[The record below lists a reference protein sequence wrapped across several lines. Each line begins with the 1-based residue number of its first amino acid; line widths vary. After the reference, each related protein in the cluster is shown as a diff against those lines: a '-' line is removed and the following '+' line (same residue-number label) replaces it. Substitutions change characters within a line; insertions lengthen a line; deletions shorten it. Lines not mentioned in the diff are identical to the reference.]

1 MMSNTNIV
9 AIGSDHAGFLLKDA
23 IIKYLGGIGFD
34 VKDCGTLNTEP
45 VDYPDFV
52 PCVVNIV
59 KNGGIGILI
68 CGTGIGMS
76 ISANR
81 FNNIR
86 AARCLDTYS
95 AEMARKHNDAN
106 VLVLAG
112 RMLGEELALRIVD
125 VFLNTDFEGG
135 RHKRRI
141 DKIEKM
147 TE

>member
-1 MMSNTNIV
+1 MTDSKVI
-9 AIGSDHAGFLLKDA
+9 AIGSDHAGFSLKDSV
-23 IIKYLGGIGFD
+23 IRYLISVGYD
-34 VKDCGTLNTEP
+34 VKDCGTQSTEP

-76 ISANR
+76 IAANR
-81 FNNIR
+81 YSGIR

-95 AEMARKHNDAN
+95 AEIARKHNDAN
-106 VLVLAG
+106 ILVLAG
-112 RMLGEELALRIVD
+112 RMLGDEFALKIVNI
-125 VFLNTDFEGG
+125 FLNTEFEGG

-141 DKIEKM
+141 DKIEELEK
-147 TE
+147 